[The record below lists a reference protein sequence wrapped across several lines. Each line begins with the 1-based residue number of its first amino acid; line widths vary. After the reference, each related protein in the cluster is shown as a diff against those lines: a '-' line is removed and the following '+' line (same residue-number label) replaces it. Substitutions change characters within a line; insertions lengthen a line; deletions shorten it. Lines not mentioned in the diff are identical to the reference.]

1 MNSTQMKVTMTR
13 LEHGQQGS
21 TFFKDEPG
29 QAPILE
35 LHNVPQSWLTMG
47 TLSIKI
53 ALTLA
58 EDKNSGCGFKTVRG
72 QKSDPRGLKLRET
85 NDRRHAKQNPI
96 KGDYN
101 AWVPVRRAASANGH
115 YSIPLCKAMMLSR
128 RYQLGK
134 DIIPDM
140 AIAVHPLSYGAANPV
155 APVLS
160 SRFVVMS
167 KRQPS
172 VLAAH
177 RDPNAKPRQKRN
189 GEMRMKRSDQ
199 IKALVS
205 SNKQVVAQYKAQQSE
220 IANLKRQNESMVHLL
235 HQLNDMAKIGQTT
248 QSTDVLA
255 CFRICL
261 GTTSTMHWMKK
272 RASPDAPEHV
282 SKKRRL

>member
-1 MNSTQMKVTMTR
+1 MSSTAIKITMTR

-29 QAPILE
+29 QAPVLE

-53 ALTLA
+53 ALILN
-58 EDKNSGCGFKTVRG
+58 EDKKEGCGFKTVRG
-72 QKSDPRGLKLRET
+72 QKSDPRGLRLRET
-85 NDRRHAKQNPI
+85 NDRRWAKQHPI
-96 KGDYN
+96 KGDYE
-101 AWVPVRRAASANGH
+101 AWVPIRRAASSDGH
-115 YSIPLCKAMMLSR
+115 YSIPICKAMMLSR

-134 DIIPDM
+134 DILPDM
-140 AIAVHPLSYGAANPV
+140 AIAVLPLSYGAGNDQQAI
-155 APVLS
+155 LS

-167 KRQPS
+167 KRQPA

-177 RDPNAKPRQKRN
+177 RDPTAQPRQKRN

-220 IANLKRQNESMVHLL
+220 ITNLKRQNESMVHLL
-235 HQLNDMAKIGQTT
+235 HQLNDMARLGQST

-272 RASPDAPEHV
+272 RPAAEEEPV